1 VKEPV
6 VIDSHM
12 KENSTKKRFVVCIK
26 NDDCE
31 DLELRK
37 IYEVLPDKEAAED
50 DYIRVIDESGE
61 DYLYPAIYFYP
72 VELPQAV
79 RETFRLAA

>member
-1 VKEPV
+1 
-6 VIDSHM
+6 M
-12 KENSTKKRFVVCIK
+12 KENNTKTLFVVCVK

-37 IYEVLPDKEAAED
+37 IYEVLPDEKAAAD
-50 DYIRVIDESGE
+50 DYIRIIDESGE

-79 RETFRLAA
+79 QETLRLVA

>member
-1 VKEPV
+1 MENN
-6 VIDSHM
+6 DS
-12 KENSTKKRFVVCIK
+12 NTNFVVCIK

-37 IYEVLPDKEAAED
+37 IYEVLPDEKAAED
-50 DYIRVIDESGE
+50 DYIRIIDESGE

-72 VELPQAV
+72 LELPQKV
-79 RETFRLAA
+79 KETFRIAA

>member
-1 VKEPV
+1 MTKQF
-6 VIDSHM
+6 
-12 KENSTKKRFVVCIK
+12 NSKTKFVVCIK

-31 DLELRK
+31 DLEVRK
-37 IYEVLPDKEAAED
+37 IYEVLPDEKAAED
-50 DYIRVIDESGE
+50 DYIRVVDESGE

-79 RETFRLAA
+79 QETFRVAP